1 MYVCMFY
8 LFDTLSL
15 CCNCRMKE
23 YAVALEFII
32 KIIQV
37 GLEKTDLKVI
47 NWARLSPPPR
57 CMCTNLFV

>member
-1 MYVCMFY
+1 
-8 LFDTLSL
+8 
-15 CCNCRMKE
+15 MKE

-47 NWARLSPPPR
+47 NWARSSPRPR
-57 CMCTNLFV
+57 CLCTYLFV